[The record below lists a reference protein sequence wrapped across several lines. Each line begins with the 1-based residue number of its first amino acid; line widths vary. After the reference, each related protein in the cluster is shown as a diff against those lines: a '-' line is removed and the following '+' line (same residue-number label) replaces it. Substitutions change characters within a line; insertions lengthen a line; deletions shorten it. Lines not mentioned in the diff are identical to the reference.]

1 MVSSY
6 WEVKSLT
13 ERQSDL
19 AVRSKPA
26 IKPRAREKVKARTES
41 NSIKQDYRYNNSDD
55 DT

>member
-41 NSIKQDYRYNNSDD
+41 NTPSIKTTTTAMMIQ
-55 DT
+55 